1 MDSSDPDSTELQ
13 PLDDETKR
21 QIDLAVEIQIRII
34 AGAYEKA
41 NAYTNLIILAGYAGL
56 FALWQFTK
64 ENLSRTQVIV
74 SALLTLTSITI
85 FVLFEIYKAH
95 FTSRQL
101 RQYADIVQ
109 QPQNRTSPERL
120 LSAMNSFEAA
130 ERAADSFRQILA
142 GGILAD
148 NCHRSWRGTGAWL
161 RFRASAGQKIT
172 NSNGVSIRNIRRVTF

>member
-1 MDSSDPDSTELQ
+1 MRLRRFVYDGRHKLKRIFNMDSNDPTELQ
-13 PLDDETKR
+13 PLDDEAKR

-64 ENLSRTQVIV
+64 DNLSRTQVLV

-95 FTSRQL
+95 FT
-101 RQYADIVQ
+101 
-109 QPQNRTSPERL
+109 
-120 LSAMNSFEAA
+120 
-130 ERAADSFRQILA
+130 
-142 GGILAD
+142 
-148 NCHRSWRGTGAWL
+148 
-161 RFRASAGQKIT
+161 
-172 NSNGVSIRNIRRVTF
+172 